1 MSFVISG
8 NDATIIF
15 FLLIAFNGL
24 FCFAKVRILAFTS
37 IGVSAIYLIA
47 FSINYT
53 GLNVIL
59 TLILIGFM
67 IGSLVSNVDEYKK

>member
-8 NDATIIF
+8 NETTIIF

-24 FCFAKVRILAFTS
+24 FCFAKIPILAFTS
-37 IGVSAIYLIA
+37 VGASVIYLIA
-47 FSINYT
+47 FNIDFN

-59 TLILIGFM
+59 TIVLIGFM
-67 IGSLVSNVDEYKK
+67 IGNLVSNIDDYTK

>member
-24 FCFAKVRILAFTS
+24 FCFAKVPILAFTS

-59 TLILIGFM
+59 TLILISFM